1 MNKDQKYLLLNILM
15 ELELSFKETYRDK
28 EDFIEIVEFV
38 NDEFELK
45 YFEETSNIGNYY
57 IH

>member
-15 ELELSFKETYRDK
+15 ELEFSFKETYRDK
-28 EDFIEIVEFV
+28 EDFIEIVDFV

-45 YFEETSNIGNYY
+45 YFEETSNIGSYY

>member
-15 ELELSFKETYRDK
+15 ELELSFKETCRD
-28 EDFIEIVEFV
+28 EGEFIEIVDFV

-45 YFEETSNIGNYY
+45 YFEETANLGSYLV
-57 IH
+57 H